1 MPPPPKILC
10 SLPGPDESSD
20 DVQECTSIPAYLAYG
35 QAMMNCSVRRTL
47 NLGSLMWDLCVS
59 SVGCFVFTSAFR
71 SFAMDKEGSETD
83 PSMRAVGPGRK
94 TLAGIGAALFLLAF
108 VTTEAMATIRAL
120 AH

>member
-1 MPPPPKILC
+1 M
-10 SLPGPDESSD
+10 E
-20 DVQECTSIPAYLAYG
+20 
-35 QAMMNCSVRRTL
+35 
-47 NLGSLMWDLCVS
+47 
-59 SVGCFVFTSAFR
+59 
-71 SFAMDKEGSETD
+71 KEGSETD